1 MGIFR
6 QRPSNAPATAGSSVG
21 AATYP
26 LNMSEASWRDEQL
39 VRACDL
45 VCYYTDEDTDQP
57 TLEQLDATV
66 MAWAADTSDDCP
78 EVGDIDNA
86 LGIAFGDILAEDAHL
101 SWVVAGG
108 SQDSDLA
115 VHTADDD
122 VVVFPRAIVAEYLDT
137 GPSEPFFVR
146 LHGELTASLGCSPD
160 SR

>member
-1 MGIFR
+1 
-6 QRPSNAPATAGSSVG
+6 
-21 AATYP
+21 
-26 LNMSEASWRDEQL
+26 MSEASWRDEQL

-45 VCYYTDEDTDQP
+45 VFYYTGEDTDQP

-66 MAWAADTSDDCP
+66 MAWAADTSDRPDA
-78 EVGDIDNA
+78 GDIDNA

-115 VHTADDD
+115 VHTADDA
-122 VVVFPRAIVAEYLDT
+122 VVVFPRTIVAEYLDA
-137 GPSEPFFVR
+137 GPTEPFFAR
-146 LHGELTASLGCSPD
+146 LHGELTASLGRSPD